1 MTGVILMGGKSRRF
15 GQDKVMTTVGDKPLV
30 EHVIEAIAPLMQT
43 ILLVGP
49 ARPGMRDLRRVDDLI
64 PGLGPMGGI
73 YTALKIAQTGFCFVF
88 AADMPAIHT
97 GLVAYMQSLAEE
109 QDVIV
114 PAWSGGLEP
123 LHAIYNRR
131 MLAVFEPL
139 VQARKLRIDRS
150 FDQAVLRKVTE
161 QELRRFG
168 DPQRLFANINT
179 PQDIGCIDDPDGFGT
194 S

>member
-15 GQDKVMTTVGDKPLV
+15 GQDKVMATVGDKPLV
-30 EHVIEAIAPLMQT
+30 EHVIEAIAPLMED
-43 ILLVGP
+43 IILVGP
-49 ARPGMRDLRRVDDLI
+49 ARPGMRALKRVDDLI

-73 YTALKIAQTGFCFVF
+73 YTALKTVETTFCFVF
-88 AADMPAIHT
+88 AADMPAVHT

-131 MLAVFEPL
+131 MLSVIEPL
-139 VQARKLRIDRS
+139 VQAHKLRIDRT
-150 FDQAVLRKVTE
+150 FDQVVLRKVTE
-161 QELRRFG
+161 DELRRFG

-179 PQDIGCIDDPDGFGT
+179 PQDVGRMHLT
-194 S
+194 